1 MAEEDLKKAILEKIQ
16 REKQDILA
24 QAEKEKELIL
34 KQAREEAS
42 ILREGYLEKA
52 QKIYSLKRAFALN
65 QIELEAKRKILEAK
79 EKKIS
84 QVFSQVQEKLKEMHQ
99 EKISYKVIFRD
110 LLEESLNALDKK
122 VMVKLKVNPSDRE
135 IALGVLKGLRLDAQ
149 LETKDSIDAGLELC
163 DLEENII
170 ILNTFQSR
178 FNKLILELRQ
188 KINEI
193 LFGK

>member
-24 QAEKEKELIL
+24 LGEKEKELVL

-42 ILREGYLEKA
+42 ILREEYLEKT

-84 QVFSQVQEKLKEMHQ
+84 QVFSQVQEKLKEVHQ
-99 EKISYKVIFRD
+99 EKSGYKVIFRG
-110 LLEESLNALDKK
+110 LLEESLKALDKK
-122 VMVKLKVNPSDRE
+122 VKVKLKVNPSDRE
-135 IALGVLKGLRLDAQ
+135 IALGVLKGLGLDAQ

-163 DLEENII
+163 DLEENIT

-178 FNKLILELRQ
+178 FNKLIPQLRQ
-188 KINEI
+188 RINEI
-193 LFGK
+193 LFG

>member
-1 MAEEDLKKAILEKIQ
+1 MTEENLKKAILEKVQ
-16 REKQDILA
+16 REKQAILA
-24 QAEKEKELIL
+24 EARKEEDAIL

-42 ILREGYLEKA
+42 ILREGYLEKT

-79 EKKIS
+79 ERKIS

-99 EKISYKVIFRD
+99 EKAGYKVIFRG

-122 VMVKLKVNPSDRE
+122 ERVKLKVNPSDRE
-135 IALGVLKGLRLDAQ
+135 IALGVINGLRLDAQ

-163 DLEENII
+163 DLEENVS

-178 FNKLILELRQ
+178 FNKLIPQLRQ
-188 KINEI
+188 RINEI
-193 LFGK
+193 LFG

>member
-24 QAEKEKELIL
+24 LGEKEKELVL
-34 KQAREEAS
+34 QQARDEAF

-52 QKIYSLKRAFALN
+52 QKIYSLKRALALN

-84 QVFSQVQEKLKEMHQ
+84 QVFSQVQEKLKEVHQ
-99 EKISYKVIFRD
+99 EKSGYKVIFRG
-110 LLEESLNALDKK
+110 LLEESLKALDKK
-122 VMVKLKVNPSDRE
+122 VKVKLKVNPSDRE
-135 IALGVLKGLRLDAQ
+135 IALGVLKGLGLDAQ

-163 DLEENII
+163 DLEENVS

-178 FNKLILELRQ
+178 FNKLIPQLRQ
-188 KINEI
+188 RINEI
-193 LFGK
+193 LFG